1 MVGGLPGTK
10 ECLLPTKFDGCLFS
24 SLLGQSSFSRISVV
38 FSMNKISVLV
48 GRLCTKIGGGV
59 YLGRSIYPAWIGGH
73 FIGYLSH
80 PSRMGEIKG
89 SILSIDIS

>member
-1 MVGGLPGTK
+1 MAVYFL
-10 ECLLPTKFDGCLFS
+10 S

-80 PSRMGEIKG
+80 PSRMGEIKA
-89 SILSIDIS
+89 SIVD